1 MDSLKLFAI
10 TFVNLFVEMAPFLLL
25 GFLFAGMLHVWV
37 PKSLYIPKLN
47 KSNFKSVLYS
57 ALLGIPLPICSCG
70 VIPTAVA
77 LHKEGASKGATVS
90 FMVSTPATG
99 VDSILATYSLLGL
112 PFAILR
118 PIAAF
123 FTSLFGGVLTNALT
137 KNEHKVALCKNE
149 LHNDCGNSHSEQ
161 KHKCCCHYN
170 AKNMQTKNEHCNEKC
185 QSATFYSKLKGTFE
199 YGFLDLLP
207 EISKWLL
214 IGLLLGALIA
224 AFVPNE
230 IFVSLQKFPVLCMV
244 TVLLISMPMY
254 TCSTGSIPLALA
266 LMAKGISPGA
276 ALVLLM
282 AGPAT
287 SIASMTVVGKAFGKK
302 TLIAYVLSIGIGAFA
317 FGLFVDKFMANIF
330 IKPVAVLT
338 SDISSESF
346 SVFSYICAIALIV
359 FIVYGF
365 ISQKLKHHKHC

>member
-99 VDSILATYSLLGL
+99 IDSILATYSLLGL

-123 FTSLFGGVLTNALT
+123 FTSLFGGILTNVLT
-137 KNEHKVALCKNE
+137 KNEHKIAFCKNE
-149 LHNDCGNSHSEQ
+149 LHNDCCNSHSEQ
-161 KHKCCCHYN
+161 KHKCSCHHN
-170 AKNMQTKNEHCNEKC
+170 AKNMQIKNDNEKC
-185 QSATFYSKLKGTFE
+185 QSATFYSKLKDTFE

-214 IGLLLGALIA
+214 VGLLLGALIA

-230 IFVSLQKFPVLCMV
+230 IFVSLQKYPVLCMV

-287 SIASMTVVGKAFGKK
+287 SFASMTVVGKAFGKK

-317 FGLFVDKFMANIF
+317 FGLFVDKFMADIF
-330 IKPVAVLT
+330 IKPIAVLT
-338 SDISSESF
+338 SDFSGESF
-346 SVFSYICAIALIV
+346 SIFSYICAILLMV

-365 ISQKLKHHKHC
+365 ISQKLKHCKHC